1 MKGVWT
7 GEKIK
12 DKGKRIKVGGAGRR
26 QAKVRGKRQETN
38 NPSFRLQ
45 WVFCRSDKGRRDASD
60 RGDLDLDAGCS
71 RRPLVAHLRLET

>member
-26 QAKVRGKRQETN
+26 QAKVRDKRQETN

-60 RGDLDLDAGCS
+60 VATWIWMQDAAGDLWS
-71 RRPLVAHLRLET
+71 PT

>member
-26 QAKVRGKRQETN
+26 QAKVRGKRQET
-38 NPSFRLQ
+38 R
-45 WVFCRSDKGRRDASD
+45 DKQPLFPASM
-60 RGDLDLDAGCS
+60 GFL
-71 RRPLVAHLRLET
+71 

>member
-45 WVFCRSDKGRRDASD
+45 WVFCRSDKDRRDASD
-60 RGDLDLDAGCS
+60 VATWIWMQDAAGDLWS
-71 RRPLVAHLRLET
+71 PT